1 MFYVILK
8 LFFLWSE
15 RDKWK
20 QSFFY
25 SLDISKMRSFLSID
39 VYGLLL
45 RTSVHKKIRGHV
57 FVYHLSSLKLSYN
70 LL

>member
-1 MFYVILK
+1 MEKSI
-8 LFFLWSE
+8 
-15 RDKWK
+15 
-20 QSFFY
+20 FY
-25 SLDISKMRSFLSID
+25 SLDISKMRSSLSID